1 MKQQITKCQF
11 HDTFRDMGRAEQFS
25 YEGKNA
31 LYDHLEDLEEQ
42 YDIEIELDVI
52 ALCCEYTEY
61 ADLEEL
67 QQDYSNIE
75 DMEELENHTTVIR
88 IDSDSFIIQQF

>member
-11 HDTFRDMGRAEQFS
+11 MDRFRDMGRGEQFS
-25 YEGKNA
+25 YDALSA
-31 LYDHLEDLEEQ
+31 LYGYLEDYEEETGE
-42 YDIEIELDVI
+42 EIELDVI

-61 ADLEEL
+61 YGLEEL
-67 QQDYSNIE
+67 QTNYPDIENMDDLQD
-75 DMEELENHTTVIR
+75 HTMVIM